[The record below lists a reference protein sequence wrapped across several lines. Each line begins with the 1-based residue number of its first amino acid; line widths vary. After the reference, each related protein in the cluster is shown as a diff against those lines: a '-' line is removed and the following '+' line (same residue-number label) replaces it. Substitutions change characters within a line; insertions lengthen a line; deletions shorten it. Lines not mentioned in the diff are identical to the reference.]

1 MDGIHTR
8 WERSEL
14 GGEIIGDEER
24 DFANVPG
31 IGPRKLSGFTNG
43 HIPDCFKGNEWSR
56 GRGTPCGIQGDTRA
70 WQAVCGSHD
79 EDWMVEATIKSYN
92 RIEEVLSIS
101 DIDPCGTYRKT

>member
-1 MDGIHTR
+1 MRALENEARGDLG
-8 WERSEL
+8 ERNVLEL
-14 GGEIIGDEER
+14 GGEIVGDEER

-79 EDWMVEATIKSYN
+79 EDWMVEATIKSYD
-92 RIEEVLSIS
+92 RIEERFLVLV
-101 DIDPCGTYRKT
+101 T